1 MAITIYAVSDYS
13 GETAERVARSATGQF
28 PDNDFNIIM
37 VPAASNKQRLES
49 VIERA
54 KVDEAVIFYTLVRPE
69 LREFFSRET
78 GLAGLNALDVLGPAL
93 DTLDHVTGQA
103 PVMEPGP
110 ITRMDKEYFHWIDAI
125 QFAVKHDDGAEPE
138 NMTEA
143 DIVLVGVSRTG
154 KTPLSIYLAYR
165 GWKVANV
172 PIVYGLPYPKE
183 LFTVD
188 PDKIIGLSINPR
200 KLHEIRERRATM
212 MAGLTDS
219 QYSDPTHIL
228 KEIRFSQDL
237 MRRLRCRVIDVTGK
251 AVEETAQE
259 IITGLTD
266 MQEPLV

>member
-1 MAITIYAVSDYS
+1 VPITIYAVSDYS

-28 PDNDFNIIM
+28 PDNDFNIVM

-54 KVDEAVIFYTLVRPE
+54 KLDQAVIFYTLVRPE

-93 DTLDHVTGQA
+93 DTLDHVTGKS

-125 QFAVKHDDGAEPE
+125 QFTVKHDDGAEPE
-138 NMTEA
+138 DMINA

-183 LFTVD
+183 LFSLK
-188 PDKIIGLSINPR
+188 PENIIGLAINPR
-200 KLHEIRERRATM
+200 KLHEIRERRLTM
-212 MAGLTDS
+212 MASMAGS
-219 QYSDPTHIL
+219 QYADPTHIL
-228 KEIRFSQDL
+228 KEIRYSQEL
-237 MRRLRCRVIDVTGK
+237 MRRLKCRVIDVTGK

-259 IITGLTD
+259 IITGLAD
-266 MQEPLV
+266 LEEPLV